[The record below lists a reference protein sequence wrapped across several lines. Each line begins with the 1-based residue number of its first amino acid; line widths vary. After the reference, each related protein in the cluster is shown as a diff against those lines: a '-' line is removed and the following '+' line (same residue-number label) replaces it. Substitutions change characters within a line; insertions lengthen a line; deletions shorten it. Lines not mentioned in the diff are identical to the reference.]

1 MMSKASKKLAAVMKY
16 LSRGGNEAVVKG
28 EIEMLKVEIGIEE
41 NRKAGRIGLK
51 ISRKIREG
59 LEVL

>member
-1 MMSKASKKLAAVMKY
+1 MSKARKKLAAVMKY
-16 LSRGGNEAVVKG
+16 LSRGGNESVVNG

-41 NRKAGRIGLK
+41 NRKTGRIGLK
-51 ISRKIREG
+51 LSRKIREG

>member
-1 MMSKASKKLAAVMKY
+1 MSKARKKLTAVMKY
-16 LSRGGNEAVVKG
+16 LSRGGNEAVVNG

-51 ISRKIREG
+51 LSRKIREG
-59 LEVL
+59 LEVI

>member
-1 MMSKASKKLAAVMKY
+1 MSKAHKKLVAVMKY
-16 LSRGGNEAVVKG
+16 LLRGGDEAVVKG

-51 ISRKIREG
+51 LSRKIREG